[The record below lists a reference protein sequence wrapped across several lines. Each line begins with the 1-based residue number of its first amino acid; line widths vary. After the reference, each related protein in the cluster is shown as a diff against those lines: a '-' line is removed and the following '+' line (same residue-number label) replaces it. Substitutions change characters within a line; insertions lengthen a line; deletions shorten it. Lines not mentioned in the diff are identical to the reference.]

1 MDAKLADRAGNL
13 NNEGNPNSAGKRDA
27 AMDEN
32 QAVFDDEMGSMARLS
47 QTEQMLRSVL
57 IVGCALGII
66 LGLAFSSL
74 IIP

>member
-1 MDAKLADRAGNL
+1 
-13 NNEGNPNSAGKRDA
+13 
-27 AMDEN
+27 MDEN
-32 QAVFDDEMGSMARLS
+32 QAVFDDDVDSVARLS

-74 IIP
+74 ITP